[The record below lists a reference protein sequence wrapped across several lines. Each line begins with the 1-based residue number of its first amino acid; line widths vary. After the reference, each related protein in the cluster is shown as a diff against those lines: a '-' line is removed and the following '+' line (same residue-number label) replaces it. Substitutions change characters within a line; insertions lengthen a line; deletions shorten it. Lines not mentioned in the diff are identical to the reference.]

1 MNFYP
6 EYTGIIALD
15 LAKVKNAPKTANAT
29 YVAAKKFENAQA

>member
-15 LAKVKNAPKTANAT
+15 LAKTASVNET
-29 YVAAKKFENAQA
+29 FTEDG